1 MNKDYYKTLGIS
13 KTASQEE
20 IKKAYRKLAM
30 KHHPDRTQG
39 DNSSDTKF
47 KEIAEAYSVL
57 SDEKKKMIYDNGGNQ
72 NDFEHHFNQN
82 HFEPDDLKDIF
93 SHFFD
98 MNNSKANYG
107 FMEPELD
114 LNYKISISLEQAVLG
129 AELKIQVSR
138 TENIDLKPINKT
150 VPVTVKIPAGIEDGM
165 IIKLANEGNS
175 TKKQK
180 GNLNLTVNIQSKD
193 NYVRKGSD
201 LYLTKKIDFVTVLL
215 GGDVEINSITGDF
228 QITIPPNSKNGMKLR
243 VRGKGVKNVK
253 SNHVGDL
260 YIVIDMTTPTTL
272 TEKQKKLL
280 KQFNS

>member
-1 MNKDYYKTLGIS
+1 MKKDHYKTLGVS
-13 KTASQEE
+13 QTASQEE

-72 NDFEHHFNQN
+72 NEFEHHNFNQHN
-82 HFEPDDLKDIF
+82 FNPDNLNDIF
-93 SHFFD
+93 SQFFD
-98 MNNSKANYG
+98 MNNSSHG

-129 AELKIQVSR
+129 AEVQIQV
-138 TENIDLKPINKT
+138 TKYENLDLKPIKKI
-150 VPVTVKIPAGIEDGM
+150 VPVTVKIPAGIDEGM
-165 IIKLANEGNS
+165 ILKLANEGNS
-175 TKKQK
+175 SKKQK
-180 GNLNLTVNIQSKD
+180 GNLNLTINIKPKD
-193 NYVRKGSD
+193 NYVRKNSD
-201 LYLTKKIDFVTVLL
+201 LYLTQKIDFVTVLL

-243 VRGKGVKNVK
+243 VKGKGVKNVK